1 VTTTAGVRT
10 TVQGDRRPLRPPW
23 IPEWVYAVGFVGPFL
38 CLLLVFQYVP
48 LIVMAHDSFYNFPLL
63 NPTDRSFVGAQNYVD
78 LVNDPDVIQSF
89 AVTLVLAVCSLLLVV
104 PAALLI
110 AMFLNAPL
118 PGRAVVRTITFL
130 PVVTSVAV
138 VATMWTFLLDP
149 TNGLINSFITMLG
162 GRALAFLT
170 SKTQALPAI
179 IVMTVW
185 QQVGFAAVLFLAG
198 LQRIPQDLL
207 AASLIDG
214 ARWFQ
219 RLRHIIVPLLGR
231 TTMFITVIM
240 TVFSL
245 QSFAPALIMTGGGP
259 EGSTNFIVYHLYQAA
274 FTLQQP
280 GYASAISV
288 VLLALILL
296 ISGIQMR
303 LMRAE
308 WTY

>member
-1 VTTTAGVRT
+1 M
-10 TVQGDRRPLRPPW
+10 
-23 IPEWVYAVGFVGPFL
+23 
-38 CLLLVFQYVP
+38 FQYVP
-48 LIVMAHDSFYNFPLL
+48 LGVMVNDSLYNFPLL
-63 NPTDRSFVGAQNYVD
+63 NPSDRSYAGVQNYLD
-78 LVNDPDVIQSF
+78 LVVDPDVIQAF
-89 AVTLVLAVCSLLLVV
+89 TVTLVLAVCAVVLVV

-110 AMFLNAPL
+110 ASFLNAPL
-118 PGRAVVRTITFL
+118 PGRSLVRTIVFL

-149 TNGLINSFITMLG
+149 TNGLINEFIKLLG
-162 GRALAFLT
+162 GPAFDFLT
-170 SKTQALPAI
+170 SRNQALPAVI
-179 IVMTVW
+179 AMTVW

-198 LQRIPQDLL
+198 MQRIPQDLID
-207 AASLIDG
+207 AAMMDG
-214 ARWFQ
+214 AGWFQ
-219 RLRHIIVPLLGR
+219 RLRVIVVPLLGR

-245 QSFAPALIMTGGGP
+245 QAFSPAIIMTAGGP
-259 EGSTNFIVYHLYQAA
+259 EGSTNFIVYHIYKTA

-303 LMRAE
+303 LLRTG